1 MNILFL
7 HYNHQQDTLTINPF
21 EGLGCHEDVT
31 GLAIDMLRGVDSC
44 CPLEG
49 ALDAVNDG
57 PIWVCTDVTAAIL
70 EDIHHAITAYEDG
83 RSDK

>member
-7 HYNHQQDTLTINPF
+7 HYNNKQDTLTINPF

-31 GLAIDMLRGVDSC
+31 GMAIDMLRGLDSC

-49 ALDAVNDG
+49 ALDAVMDG
-57 PIWVCTDVTAAIL
+57 PIWEGSRVTTEIL
-70 EDIHHAITAYEDG
+70 EDIYFAITDYEEN
-83 RSDK
+83 DK